1 MTEKVAKQLEKKLLT
16 MGYEKSDI
24 EMEALSTELR
34 THISTYQTELFE
46 SVMYF
51 VIVFLTYIL
60 VDISLFSIYYEFKK
74 KKMAVYSLL
83 GKKATNDISKFLI
96 YNATIVIV
104 VDIVVNKKFVCL
116 VIPETI
122 IFYAM
127 LKRKSFESIGT
138 VIKGR

>member
-1 MTEKVAKQLEKKLLT
+1 
-16 MGYEKSDI
+16 
-24 EMEALSTELR
+24 MEALSTELR

-83 GKKATNDISKFLI
+83 GKKQLMTFQ
-96 YNATIVIV
+96 
-104 VDIVVNKKFVCL
+104 
-116 VIPETI
+116 
-122 IFYAM
+122 
-127 LKRKSFESIGT
+127 SF
-138 VIKGR
+138 

>member
-51 VIVFLTYIL
+51 VIVF
-60 VDISLFSIYYEFKK
+60 
-74 KKMAVYSLL
+74 
-83 GKKATNDISKFLI
+83 
-96 YNATIVIV
+96 
-104 VDIVVNKKFVCL
+104 
-116 VIPETI
+116 
-122 IFYAM
+122 
-127 LKRKSFESIGT
+127 
-138 VIKGR
+138 